1 MPRKTAAPS
10 KAIET
15 RQQRPSSG
23 LEVPTDRI
31 THPSPP
37 DEAFVHSIADALKP
51 WNCPEVEVLAKVSE
65 AIDHVRKD
73 RTGQWG
79 LFDVGTR
86 QENRKYTQT
95 LLVLLDKLIKQLAAA
110 PPGFI
115 SSLGT
120 QEVDACVAS
129 FQQEGEKNGYDGAV
143 DGFLA
148 CLDDYQDKLR
158 RELTE
163 LSEKLVITYHASLD
177 LIFD

>member
-1 MPRKTAAPS
+1 MRSRGDNPLSHAPV
-10 KAIET
+10 IL
-15 RQQRPSSG
+15 SG
-23 LEVPTDRI
+23 
-31 THPSPP
+31 
-37 DEAFVHSIADALKP
+37 K
-51 WNCPEVEVLAKVSE
+51 
-65 AIDHVRKD
+65 VRKD